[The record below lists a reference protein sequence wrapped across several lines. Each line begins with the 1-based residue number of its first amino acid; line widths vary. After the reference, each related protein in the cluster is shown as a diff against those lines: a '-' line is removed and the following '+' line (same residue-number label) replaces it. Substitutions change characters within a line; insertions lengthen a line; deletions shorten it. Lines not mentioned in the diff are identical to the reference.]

1 MNLLEKEITR
11 NKNKIT
17 DLKIQQDNIKSTID
31 KPKSLQELI
40 FKLKTSPD
48 EEKELIKLKLKT
60 IIHEQV
66 EYMQIFTYRDKN
78 DFDRFTDES
87 WKTFIKKCGIRPG
100 NNNFKRLRAYRIK
113 FKFLKET
120 RLVRGVPKYYSS
132 ESVLTK
138 KEI

>member
-1 MNLLEKEITR
+1 
-11 NKNKIT
+11 
-17 DLKIQQDNIKSTID
+17 
-31 KPKSLQELI
+31 
-40 FKLKTSPD
+40 
-48 EEKELIKLKLKT
+48 
-60 IIHEQV
+60 
-66 EYMQIFTYRDKN
+66 MQIFTYRDKN

-87 WKTFIKKCGIRPG
+87 WKTFIKKCGIRHG